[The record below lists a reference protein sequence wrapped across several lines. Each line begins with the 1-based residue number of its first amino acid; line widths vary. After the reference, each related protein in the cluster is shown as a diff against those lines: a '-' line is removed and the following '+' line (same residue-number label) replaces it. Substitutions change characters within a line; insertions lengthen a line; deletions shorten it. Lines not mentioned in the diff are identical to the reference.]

1 MMPHKFRPV
10 TALLLFTGLNA
21 ILVSTITPVY
31 DSVCFHPYWE
41 RRVCFLSLIVLDNKN
56 ALFFFSHGIRK
67 HTPTKKKLNGKTLKS
82 SYSVHSTIGMQQRDS
97 SIAS

>member
-41 RRVCFLSLIVLDNKN
+41 RRRERHRLEREAALARESESTQMSLQV
-56 ALFFFSHGIRK
+56 
-67 HTPTKKKLNGKTLKS
+67 KT
-82 SYSVHSTIGMQQRDS
+82 
-97 SIAS
+97 

>member
-41 RRVCFLSLIVLDNKN
+41 RRQSASFCSGLSLVGNKRR
-56 ALFFFSHGIRK
+56 ALVRQG
-67 HTPTKKKLNGKTLKS
+67 T
-82 SYSVHSTIGMQQRDS
+82 
-97 SIAS
+97 

>member
-41 RRVCFLSLIVLDNKN
+41 RRDSVVGLNEVKNAEQSASFCSGLSLVGNKRR
-56 ALFFFSHGIRK
+56 ALVRQG
-67 HTPTKKKLNGKTLKS
+67 T
-82 SYSVHSTIGMQQRDS
+82 
-97 SIAS
+97 

>member
-41 RRVCFLSLIVLDNKN
+41 RRGLPAPL
-56 ALFFFSHGIRK
+56 GRK
-67 HTPTKKKLNGKTLKS
+67 HSAQKHGTERSTGSPWKKTDRKS
-82 SYSVHSTIGMQQRDS
+82 REQKEVFNF
-97 SIAS
+97 